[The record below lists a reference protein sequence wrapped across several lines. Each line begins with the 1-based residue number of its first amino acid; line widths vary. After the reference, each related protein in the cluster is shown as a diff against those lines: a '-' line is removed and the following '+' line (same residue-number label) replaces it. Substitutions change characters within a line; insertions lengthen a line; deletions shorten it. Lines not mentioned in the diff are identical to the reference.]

1 MGRKVSIDL
10 DKEEEQAK
18 VERKGGEESQRKSAH
33 AHKSAGDGRDKQV
46 KQHIQSVRTTHGNQ
60 DDDR

>member
-18 VERKGGEESQRKSAH
+18 VERKGGEERE
-33 AHKSAGDGRDKQV
+33 GDYIDY
-46 KQHIQSVRTTHGNQ
+46 
-60 DDDR
+60 DDFI